1 MFDASYLHSST
12 SGTWEVGAKRLE
24 FLRCGR
30 LEPGHGIQQSVITSW
45 VRSKQAGVLPS
56 GVFSPPYDP
65 LFDRRPN
72 LTRLCQ
78 PHIDRM
84 MSSMMWAPCGTTL
97 ADRSGRVIERWETN
111 PSVATFL
118 DKISLRP
125 GYSYGEKFV
134 GTNGIGTVLAT
145 GRPVQV
151 IGSEHFHESL
161 HSLSSFGIPIANP
174 YSDNALGV
182 LTISCP
188 VEFSNRLIHSIAT
201 LTVKMII
208 AELDTKTN
216 NFGILTEGNEQA
228 SATLPKQSRKL
239 SKNIKQQSA
248 SGWRELDQAERD
260 VIERALSSSRG
271 NRVQAAAHLGIARS
285 SLYRKMRIYGLV

>member
-1 MFDASYLHSST
+1 MFDASYLHAST
-12 SGTWEVGAKRLE
+12 TRTWEVGAKRLE

-30 LEPGHGIQQSVITSW
+30 LEPGHGIQQAVITSW
-45 VRSKQAGVLPS
+45 VRSKQAGVLSS

-65 LFDRRPN
+65 LFDRRPR
-72 LTRLCQ
+72 LSRLCQ

-134 GTNGIGTVLAT
+134 GTNGIGTALAT
-145 GRPVQV
+145 RRPVQV

-161 HSLSSFGIPIANP
+161 HALSSFGIPIVDP
-174 YSDNALGV
+174 HSDNTLGV

-188 VEFSNRLIHSIAT
+188 AEFSNRLIHSIAT
-201 LTVKMII
+201 LTVKTII
-208 AELDTKTN
+208 AELDTATN
-216 NFGILTEGNEQA
+216 RFGILTEGNEPT
-228 SATLPKQSRKL
+228 SATSAKRSGNL
-239 SKNIKQQSA
+239 SQNINQQSA
-248 SGWRELDQAERD
+248 SGRRELDQAERD
-260 VIERALSSSRG
+260 VIKRALNRSGG
-271 NRVQAAAHLGIARS
+271 NRVQAAAYLGIARS